1 MIILKKIILLIII
14 TFLFMVKG
22 NAVIKDSIFATVG
35 TKVITTSDIINEI
48 KIILVINGLS
58 YSEEIK
64 QKLDKSAIQSIIKKT
79 IKDIE
84 IEKYNS
90 LKFNKNDILKEEQ
103 AVAKNLNMDVETL
116 KKTFKNN
123 GLDYSLLI
131 NQIKT
136 DVKWNSLIFLLYKNR
151 LSINLA
157 DIEDQLKKVKKKKE
171 TNEYLISEIILK
183 PVESNNLENQ
193 LEEFYKEV
201 EIIGFDN
208 YAIEKS
214 ISETAIKGGNLGW
227 ISENSISKQFKSK
240 IVETPVGKIS
250 EPIFLPQGILF
261 FKIRDKRTLNQFV
274 NLEDAKNQLVS
285 AEKVKILNM
294 YSLSHYDKLRRSVSI
309 VYY

>member
-1 MIILKKIILLIII
+1 
-14 TFLFMVKG
+14 MVKG